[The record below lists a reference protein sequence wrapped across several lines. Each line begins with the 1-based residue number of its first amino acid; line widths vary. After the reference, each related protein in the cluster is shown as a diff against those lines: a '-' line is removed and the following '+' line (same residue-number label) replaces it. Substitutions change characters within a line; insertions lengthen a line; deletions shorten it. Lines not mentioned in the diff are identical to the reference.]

1 MGKKNNN
8 YYIFALYNAL
18 STLYKCASQL
28 TLGHQLYDP
37 SAFEFLD
44 GCSIAEFSLNPL
56 SLTSYENAYR
66 DCAAKKHTILLQSCQ
81 ETRLSIVP
89 ESRSFEV
96 SAIKPSDITFN
107 PC

>member
-66 DCAAKKHTILLQSCQ
+66 DCAAKKTYYIV
-81 ETRLSIVP
+81 TKLSRDQA
-89 ESRSFEV
+89 EHCARE
-96 SAIKPSDITFN
+96 
-107 PC
+107 